1 MTPLFILN
9 PAMNK
14 PLMITMLIALVS
26 VSGYGHAFCFDKAG
40 KRYNVSPLLLKAHAI
55 KESHL
60 KPNAINRSANG
71 EAVGLMQI
79 HSQWFPRLQREYGI
93 TRNMLLQDPCLNVHV
108 GAWIIANNFASYGV
122 SWDTVGGYYAGFKSS
137 TVDKRQWYYAANGGV
152 REIYRQLVAGL
163 DPLEIERQRHARRKK
178 R

>member
-1 MTPLFILN
+1 MRKLIR
-9 PAMNK
+9 
-14 PLMITMLIALVS
+14 ITLLLAAVS
-26 VSGYGHAFCFDKAG
+26 FSGYSYGFCFAEAG
-40 KRYNVSPLLLKAHAI
+40 KRYNVAPLLLKAHAI

-60 KPNAINRSANG
+60 KANAINSTPTG

-79 HSQWFPRLQREYGI
+79 HSQWFSKLQREYGI
-93 TRNMLLQDPCLNVHV
+93 TRNMLLDDPCLNVHV

-122 SWDTVGGYYAGFKSS
+122 SWDTVGGYYAGFKSDR
-137 TVDKRQWYYAANGGV
+137 VDKRQWYYAANGGV

-178 R
+178 K